1 MSHVPCSMSHVPC
14 PMSHVPCSKT
24 QTYRTNSFCHFLEMF
39 GRKGAIRS
47 GNFVSSPMTQLRHL
61 SVFWIWYVYLCRY
74 VLMFVIDILDIDIVF
89 CCIII
94 YRVEL
99 PHFFCFSKL
108 CASME
113 LWSDELVD
121 TADSFLL
128 SSSWKE
134 DPYSN
139 IVRVI
144 YHMIWFVWKI
154 MCGIIICSV
163 CLCDSL
169 FVSYGEKD

>member
-1 MSHVPCSMSHVPC
+1 
-14 PMSHVPCSKT
+14 
-24 QTYRTNSFCHFLEMF
+24 
-39 GRKGAIRS
+39 
-47 GNFVSSPMTQLRHL
+47 
-61 SVFWIWYVYLCRY
+61 
-74 VLMFVIDILDIDIVF
+74 MFVIDILDIDIVF

-144 YHMIWFVWKI
+144 YDMIWFVWKEKLK
-154 MCGIIICSV
+154 
-163 CLCDSL
+163 LCAELL
-169 FVSYGEKD
+169 FVLFVCVTHYLYHMEKKTRRLRCALPYSYLYKYKYDKSHPKRLSISPYKIWIEMKCSNQKKMKISEY